1 MRTLKMTSLLGVLS
15 ATVLAVAVA
24 GSVVPASA
32 AIRMGGGGFHG
43 GGFGRPHFGGG
54 FDRGFADRHFRRGF
68 GFRGQRFVFVGFP
81 WLGSVLRLLL
91 QPLLAVGKPLDMHV
105 SAGTVGLVRL
115 VGPAVRRLL
124 RARTGETAIRA
135 IPKPSRRLA
144 EAIAF
149 TMTCPKLLA

>member
-1 MRTLKMTSLLGVLS
+1 MRTSKMTSLLGVLS

-32 AIRMGGGGFHG
+32 AIRMGG

-91 QPLLAVGKPLDMHV
+91 QPVLAVGKPLDMHV
-105 SAGTVGLVRL
+105 STGTVGLVRL